1 MGTNLSDIVDA
12 GEPPLGGEFFNRLFS
27 WISLFTS
34 CLFSSAVA
42 SARSTIA
49 RSSACAADASAAGEG
64 LL

>member
-1 MGTNLSDIVDA
+1 MWFMGTYLSDIVDA

-27 WISLFTS
+27 RISLFTS

-42 SARSTIA
+42 SARSL
-49 RSSACAADASAAGEG
+49 ACAADASAAGEG

>member
-12 GEPPLGGEFFNRLFS
+12 GEPPTGGELFNRLFS

-34 CLFSSAVA
+34 CLLSSAVA
-42 SARSTIA
+42 SA